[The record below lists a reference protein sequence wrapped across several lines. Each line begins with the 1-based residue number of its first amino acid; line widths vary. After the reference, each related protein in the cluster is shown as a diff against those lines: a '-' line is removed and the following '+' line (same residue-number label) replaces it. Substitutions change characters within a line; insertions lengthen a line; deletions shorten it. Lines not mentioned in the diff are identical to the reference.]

1 MARITTCVLRIAA
14 TAKSTNLRLQIAAQ
28 VFTNAGVILLYIVNL
43 IFVQRLLRAQHPKF
57 GWSRPI
63 SYIFRALYVLIV
75 ITITM
80 LITVIVQAQYTLS
93 INTHRIDRDI
103 QLYGITT
110 FTILSFLPIPIMG
123 LMYLVPRR
131 PTGRRPDKFGEG
143 RWREKI
149 AILLTSSTLL
159 TLGAAYRCG
168 VLWKQ
173 PVPRTEPLPA
183 YFSKGAFY
191 VVYFTIEVLVVF
203 LYAVVRVDLRFWV
216 PNGASKRRHFRT
228 PDEEPKAEDFGAP
241 ATESTTKESRQ
252 SELPE
257 DDAEFRGVFSEEE
270 TFDENSEGVYI
281 AGDEEKHDKELEAGA
296 RV

>member
-14 TAKSTNLRLQIAAQ
+14 TAKATNLRLQIAAQ

-43 IFVQRLLRAQHPKF
+43 IFAQRLLRAQHPRF

-63 SYIFRALYVLIV
+63 SYLFRALYVLIV
-75 ITITM
+75 VTITM

-93 INTHRIDRDI
+93 TNTHRIDRDI

-110 FTILSFLPIPIMG
+110 FTILSFLPIPILG
-123 LMYLVPRR
+123 LMYLAPRR
-131 PTGRRPDKFGEG
+131 PTGRRPEKFGAG

-149 AILLTSSTLL
+149 AILAAAATLL

-168 VLWKQ
+168 TLWKQ
-173 PVPRTEPLPA
+173 PVPRTAPLPA

-203 LYAVVRVDLRFWV
+203 LYAAVRVDLRFWV
-216 PNGASKRRHFRT
+216 PNGASKRRHFRE
-228 PDEEPKAEDFGAP
+228 PEAEAKPEEIGEP
-241 ATESTTKESRQ
+241 ATESTTKESR
-252 SELPE
+252 LPE
-257 DDAEFRGVFSEEE
+257 EDADFRGVFSEEE
-270 TFDENSEGVYI
+270 TFDENEEGVYV
-281 AGDEEKHDKELEAGA
+281 ARDEKNDKELEAGA